1 VAEGCTYVVVADSSR
16 AIGLVAAN
24 FYDRP
29 SEKLALVGVTGTNGK
44 TTTATLLYQMTEK
57 LGYKA
62 GLIST
67 VIYKIGDQEEP
78 STHTTPD
85 AINLNRLLARMVE
98 AGCGYCFMEVSSHS
112 LVQHRTEGLKFEG
125 AVFSN
130 LTHDHLDYHKTFAEY
145 IKAKKLLF
153 D

>member
-1 VAEGCTYVVVADSSR
+1 MKLNKLLERVEVIEIVGSGECEITTLTMDSRKACPGALFAAIEGTAVDGHAYIGKAVEAGASAVLCNHLPAEVAEGCTYVVVADSSR

-78 STHTTPD
+78 ST
-85 AINLNRLLARMVE
+85 
-98 AGCGYCFMEVSSHS
+98 
-112 LVQHRTEGLKFEG
+112 
-125 AVFSN
+125 
-130 LTHDHLDYHKTFAEY
+130 
-145 IKAKKLLF
+145 
-153 D
+153 